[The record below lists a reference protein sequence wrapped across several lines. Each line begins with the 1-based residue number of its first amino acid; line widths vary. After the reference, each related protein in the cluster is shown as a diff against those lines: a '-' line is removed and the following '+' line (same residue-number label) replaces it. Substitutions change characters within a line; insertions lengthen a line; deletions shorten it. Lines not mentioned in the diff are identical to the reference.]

1 MFQRGIKALPTGGNR
16 NLEKAQ
22 QLPARIH
29 KLLPA
34 ALIAMGVAGCSH
46 PPPPVAMAPPPP
58 PPVGHTYQVIVDV
71 PPPTRH
77 IRITAEQQQD
87 YQQAFNVVALKS
99 ALMVAALTCGQQERY
114 DQFMTAFQPHIL
126 AEQHVMDAYFQRSG
140 GYYGRTKEDT
150 FITLLANNQSI
161 GGISQGAM
169 FCLNNTA
176 EYKAVL
182 ALKSDNDLDNFV
194 TDLPPGASA
203 VVAASPAVTPL
214 APQAP
219 SVHVVVIHSHHVHV
233 VRGSSTQSRHY
244 ATSGTSHNSAKPVDV
259 ADTAPTKPLGTPAV
273 EQ

>member
-1 MFQRGIKALPTGGNR
+1 MFQRGVKALSSGGSR

-22 QLPARIH
+22 QLPAKIH

-34 ALIAMGVAGCSH
+34 ALVAMGLAGCSH

-71 PPPTRH
+71 PEPTRH

-87 YQQAFNVVALKS
+87 YQQAFNVIALKS
-99 ALMVAALTCGQQERY
+99 ALMVAALTCGQQDQY
-114 DQFMTAFQPHIL
+114 DQFMTTFQPHVL

-140 GYYGRTKEDT
+140 GYYGRSKEDD
-150 FITLLANNQSI
+150 FITLLANNQSV

-182 ALKSDNDLDNFV
+182 ALKTFNDLDNFV
-194 TDLPPGASA
+194 TDLPPDAP
-203 VVAASPAVTPL
+203 VVMAASPVVTPL
-214 APQAP
+214 APQEP
-219 SVHVVVIHSHHVHV
+219 SVHVVVVHSHHVHL

-244 ATSGTSHNSAKPVDV
+244 ATSGTSHNASKPVDV